1 MVAYTSLHAC
11 MKVSNWVTSRESA
24 KLLNNNPEEK
34 EADTHTIVCAWFDWL
49 QFLVSAELGQ
59 ATKQAP

>member
-1 MVAYTSLHAC
+1 
-11 MKVSNWVTSRESA
+11 MKVSNWVKSREIT

-34 EADTHTIVCAWFDWL
+34 EADTHTIVCAWFDSL

-59 ATKQAP
+59 AAKQAP

>member
-1 MVAYTSLHAC
+1 

-34 EADTHTIVCAWFDWL
+34 EAGTHTIVCAWFDWL